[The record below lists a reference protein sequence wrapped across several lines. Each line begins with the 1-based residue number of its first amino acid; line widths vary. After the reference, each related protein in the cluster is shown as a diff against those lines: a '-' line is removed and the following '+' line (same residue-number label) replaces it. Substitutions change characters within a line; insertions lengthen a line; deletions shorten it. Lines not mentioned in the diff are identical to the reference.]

1 MRVAVVGLGAVGAR
15 AARQLTVSPQ
25 VAEVRLHDVA
35 AGRAAQVAAS
45 LAGTARGMSGAF
57 PIEPCDVV
65 VLAMPAPHGPAAR
78 SALALGAHVVST
90 SDDLRDTR
98 ELLDLGKD
106 AERSER
112 TVLVGAAF
120 APGLSCLLARFA
132 ASGMDEVDEVH
143 VARHG
148 TGGPACA
155 RQHHRVLSSTAVIWR
170 DGRWMERSGGSG
182 RELLWFPEPVGA
194 RDCYHAQLVDPS
206 VLLPAFPDAQRLSA
220 RISATRR
227 DRLTA
232 RLPMLRPPHPE
243 GGLGAVRVEVRGQR
257 QSARVVE
264 ILGAVDRPAVAAG
277 GVAALAA
284 IAAPTA
290 PRGAY
295 GLADRRLDT
304 VALLTEL
311 YRRGIR
317 AARFVGAGD

>member
-1 MRVAVVGLGAVGAR
+1 M
-15 AARQLTVSPQ
+15 
-25 VAEVRLHDVA
+25 
-35 AGRAAQVAAS
+35 
-45 LAGTARGMSGAF
+45 
-57 PIEPCDVV
+57 EPCDVV
-65 VLAMPAPHGPAAR
+65 VLATPAPHGPAVR

-90 SDDLRDTR
+90 SDDLRDVR
-98 ELLDLGKD
+98 DVLDLGKD
-106 AERSER
+106 AECSDR
-112 TVLVGAAF
+112 TVLVGAGF
-120 APGLSCLLARFA
+120 APGLTCLLARFA
-132 ASGMDEVDEVH
+132 AADMDHVDEVH

-155 RQHHRVLSSTAVIWR
+155 RQHHRALSSTAVMWR

-194 RDCYHAQLVDPS
+194 RDCYHAQLVDPTL
-206 VLLPAFPDAQRLSA
+206 LLPAFPEAQRLSA
-220 RISATRR
+220 RTSATRR

-243 GGLGAVRVEVRGQR
+243 GRHGAVRIEVRGQR
-257 QSARVVE
+257 NGARVVE

-284 IAAPTA
+284 LAAPTA

-304 VALLTEL
+304 IALLTEL

-317 AARFVGAGD
+317 AARFVGAGE